1 LIKRNSILAA
11 FLSIISPGV
20 GQIYNG
26 QLKKGVAFLF
36 FPLLTIIVFSV
47 FNLLNSFQS
56 FANMIGVILLFNLYV
71 LIDTITISIKRKSI
85 QRTALNKWYIYL
97 LIILVMPIVFLM
109 SERNIAGL
117 RTFITDGPS
126 MQPTLIANT
135 RFMITTNTN
144 NLKHGD
150 IIIYNAPKE
159 KMYVKRIIGFGGDII
174 EIKNNNVY
182 LNGNQLNEPYL
193 NEKNNM
199 DFAQYKIP
207 EGAYFVLG
215 DNRAQSHDSRAMGPI
230 TKDDI
235 IGKAIFVIYEK
246 GKFVFDKKL

>member
-1 LIKRNSILAA
+1 MIKRNPFLAA
-11 FLSIISPGV
+11 LFSLVTPGT

-26 QLKKGVAFLF
+26 QLKKGIVFLF
-36 FPLLTIIVFSV
+36 FPMIIVIIFSVSNLLT
-47 FNLLNSFQS
+47 SFQG
-56 FANMIGVILLFNLYV
+56 FINMIGVILLFNLYI

-97 LIILVMPIVFLM
+97 LIILVMPLVFFM

-144 NLKHGD
+144 NLMHGN
-150 IIIYNAPKE
+150 IIIFNAPE
-159 KMYVKRIIGFGGDII
+159 GKMYVKRIIGIGGDTV
-174 EIKNNNVY
+174 EVKNNSLY
-182 LNGNQLNEPYL
+182 LNGNEINEPYL
-193 NEKNNM
+193 NEKDNM
-199 DFAQYKIP
+199 DFAQYTVP
-207 EGAYFVLG
+207 EGAYFVMG

-230 TKDDI
+230 TKDNI
-235 IGKAIFVIYEK
+235 IGKALFVIYDN
-246 GKFVFDKKL
+246 GKIVFNKKL